1 MTSRKQQKEQLRAR
15 RLAEEQARA
24 ERARRQR
31 RVRTLAG
38 VVVVA
43 IAIVAVAI
51 AISSGGGSSAPKPKS
66 TAAKRAAAAVD
77 RLLVGIPESGNT
89 LGSPHA
95 PVTVT
100 EFADLKCPY
109 CREFTLGPEAELIS
123 KDVRAGR
130 VRITYRSLCTAT
142 CNGPQPQV
150 FTTQQAAA
158 LAAGEQDRAWY
169 YIQLFYQLQGDETT
183 SYVTPAFL
191 DGLAKLVPGLDY
203 AKWSTDR
210 RSPHLPALV
219 IADQRAAQALGFSGT
234 PSLSIRGPKG
244 TRKITELTDYGT
256 YESAIRAVQ

>member
-1 MTSRKQQKEQLRAR
+1 MTSRKQQKEQRRAR

-51 AISSGGGSSAPKPKS
+51 AISSGGAGSTPKPHS
-66 TAAKRAAAAVD
+66 TAARRAAAAVD
-77 RLLVGIPESGNT
+77 GLLNGIPQSGDT
-89 LGSPHA
+89 IGSPHA

-142 CNGPQPQV
+142 CNGPQPEV
-150 FTTQQAAA
+150 FKTQQTAA
-158 LAAGEQDRAWY
+158 LAAGEQNRAWY
-169 YIQLFYQLQGDETT
+169 YIELFYQLQGDETT

-191 DGLAKLVPGLDY
+191 DGLAKLVPRLDY

-210 RSPHLPALV
+210 GSPRLAALV
-219 IADQRAAQALGFSGT
+219 SADQRAAQALGFSG
-234 PSLSIRGPKG
+234 
-244 TRKITELTDYGT
+244 
-256 YESAIRAVQ
+256 

>member
-1 MTSRKQQKEQLRAR
+1 M
-15 RLAEEQARA
+15 
-24 ERARRQR
+24 
-31 RVRTLAG
+31 
-38 VVVVA
+38 VVA
-43 IAIVAVAI
+43 IAIVAVAV
-51 AISSGGGSSAPKPKS
+51 AISSSGGGSAPE
-66 TAAKRAAAAVD
+66 AAQQRRQASSGGGGRPAS
-77 RLLVGIPESGNT
+77 GIPQSGNT

-109 CREFTLGPEAELIS
+109 CREFTLGPEAELIA
-123 KDVRAGR
+123 KDVRAGK

-158 LAAGEQDRAWY
+158 LAAGEQDRPWY

-191 DGLAKLVPGLDY
+191 DALAKLVPGLDY
-203 AKWSTDR
+203 AKWKSDLG
-210 RSPHLPALV
+210 SPHLAALV
-219 IADQRAAQALGFSGT
+219 TADQRAAHALGFTGT
-234 PSLSIRGPKG
+234 PSLLIRGPKG
-244 TRKITELTDYGT
+244 TRKIAELTDYGT